1 MDETTLWTVNAIKDL
16 IELGVST
23 ERIADRLGI
32 DIDEIELEE
41 CPVVQK
47 YSTTSPVPVA
57 GDGGALLQKPL

>member
-1 MDETTLWTVNAIKDL
+1 MDETTEWTVNAIKDL

-41 CPVVQK
+41 CPVV
-47 YSTTSPVPVA
+47 
-57 GDGGALLQKPL
+57 

>member
-47 YSTTSPVPVA
+47 YFTTSHALVA
-57 GDGGALLQKPL
+57 EGGGALLQKPL

>member
-1 MDETTLWTVNAIKDL
+1 MDETTEWTVNAIKDL

-47 YSTTSPVPVA
+47 YSTTFHALVA
-57 GDGGALLQKPL
+57 EGGGALLQKKL